1 MFLIIRNTNG
11 VTETLKCSSD
21 HLDKT
26 FTDFHAANR
35 FVQQLNQK
43 IIPSR
48 LSLMNKANKIGWRD
62 YDEKFIVRKG
72 KDIKT

>member
-1 MFLIIRNTNG
+1 MFLFTRNTNG
-11 VTETLKCSSD
+11 LTETLKYFSI

-26 FTDFHAANR
+26 FTDFHTANR
-35 FVQQLNQK
+35 FVQQLIQK

-62 YDEKFIVRKG
+62 YDENFIVRN
-72 KDIKT
+72 

>member
-26 FTDFHAANR
+26 FTDFHAANK
-35 FVQQLNQK
+35 FVQQLNQN
-43 IIPSR
+43 IIPSKQWVV
-48 LSLMNKANKIGWRD
+48 S
-62 YDEKFIVRKG
+62 EKLKVNG
-72 KDIKT
+72 